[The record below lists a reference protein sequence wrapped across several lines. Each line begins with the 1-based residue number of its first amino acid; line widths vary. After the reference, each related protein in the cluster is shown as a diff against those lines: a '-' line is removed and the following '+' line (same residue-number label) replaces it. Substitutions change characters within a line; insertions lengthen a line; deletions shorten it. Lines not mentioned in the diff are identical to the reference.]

1 MTNLRTTKNQP
12 MLLSITLLDGLPK
25 TIQVRNTT
33 QLPHTMPPTTKSQPV
48 TPLSI
53 TQPDDPP

>member
-25 TIQVRNTT
+25 TIQARNTT
-33 QLPHTMPPTTKSQPV
+33 QPHIMPPTMKRQPV